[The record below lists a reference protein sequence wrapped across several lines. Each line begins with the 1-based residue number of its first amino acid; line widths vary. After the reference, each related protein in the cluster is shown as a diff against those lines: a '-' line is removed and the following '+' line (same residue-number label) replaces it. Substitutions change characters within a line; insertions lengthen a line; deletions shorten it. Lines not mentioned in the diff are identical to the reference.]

1 MPIDAVVFDLGG
13 VLIDWDPRRLFRKL
27 LADEAAVEEFL
38 ATVCT
43 PEWNAEQDRGRPF
56 AEGVAELVER
66 HPAHAAAI
74 AAYHERW
81 PEMLGGEVPG
91 TVALLAELRAAGV
104 PLYALSNWSA
114 ETFALTRERFPFLEW
129 FDGLVISGE
138 ERIAK
143 PDREIFEL
151 LLDRFGLDAARTL
164 FVDDSAANVA
174 AAREVGMDAVPF
186 HDAAGL
192 RRELAAR
199 GLEVACPPGLY
210 TGGMDATE
218 RGADA
223 ASSAAGQA
231 SGPAATPALDL
242 GARLRAE
249 RLRQGISLREMARRV
264 GVSASAL
271 SQIETGKAQPSVSKL
286 FDIVNLL
293 DTSLDGLL
301 AGDAGRRPGG
311 RAQAPDGQRADPDH
325 GYETEG
331 FFSFQ
336 RSGEHEV
343 LELESGVHWRRLTA
357 GSLPGVEFLHV
368 TYAPGACSSRDGA
381 FMRHAGQE
389 LGYVLSGRLEVE
401 VGFDAYQLGPGDSIS
416 FPAPTPHRLSNPGTE
431 PATAV
436 WCVLGR
442 HSH

>member
-1 MPIDAVVFDLGG
+1 MDGTEHGAGG
-13 VLIDWDPRRLFRKL
+13 
-27 LADEAAVEEFL
+27 
-38 ATVCT
+38 
-43 PEWNAEQDRGRPF
+43 
-56 AEGVAELVER
+56 
-66 HPAHAAAI
+66 
-74 AAYHERW
+74 
-81 PEMLGGEVPG
+81 
-91 TVALLAELRAAGV
+91 
-104 PLYALSNWSA
+104 
-114 ETFALTRERFPFLEW
+114 
-129 FDGLVISGE
+129 GL
-138 ERIAK
+138 
-143 PDREIFEL
+143 
-151 LLDRFGLDAARTL
+151 
-164 FVDDSAANVA
+164 
-174 AAREVGMDAVPF
+174 
-186 HDAAGL
+186 
-192 RRELAAR
+192 
-199 GLEVACPPGLY
+199 
-210 TGGMDATE
+210 
-218 RGADA
+218 
-223 ASSAAGQA
+223 SAAGQA

-293 DTSLDGLL
+293 ETSLDGLL
-301 AGDAGRRPGG
+301 AGDAAKAPGG
-311 RAQAPDGQRADPDH
+311 RAPAPDGHGGGAADVDH

-357 GSLPGVEFLHV
+357 GSLPGIEFLHV
-368 TYAPGACSSRDGA
+368 SYAPGACSSRDGA

-389 LGYVLSGRLEVE
+389 FGYVLSGRLVVD
-401 VGFDAYQLGPGDSIS
+401 VGFDSYQLGPGDSIS

-431 PATAV
+431 PTTAV